1 MTASVPELLQRARR
15 WHAGIADSTT
25 WQAALLKAVAFE
37 VTQHARNRL
46 ALLLVLFFIPC
57 WLAIVRT
64 VIPSRPVEY
73 QSRIAPSPVTVDA
86 SELALISGA
95 LNALTL
101 IIGFMLFA
109 SVRRSREFDQRL
121 VLAGYPRPVL
131 LLAKLTGLVLV
142 AILVSG
148 YATVVMTFYTDPRSS
163 GLLFLSLLSAGLTYG
178 GLGVALGVAVP
189 TELAGMFVII
199 MVSLVDVM
207 VQNPVIN
214 PGKDQA
220 VLRFLPTYGPM
231 QSGVAA
237 TFTDGG
243 SFGYLMLGPAWL
255 VVFAAFGFVAF
266 ALRTKDHSR
275 HAASGSGEP
284 EAAVVT
290 VRLRQDGTLEV
301 ASRRGPVMVC
311 TEAAAPPLRMPGWLP
326 LTDKPLGSAS
336 PAPGA

>member
-1 MTASVPELLQRARR
+1 MTVGELVERARR
-15 WHAGIADSTT
+15 WQAGIADSTT
-25 WQAALLKAVAFE
+25 WHAALLKAIAFE
-37 VTQHARNRL
+37 VAQHARNRL
-46 ALLLVLFFIPC
+46 ALSLVVFFIPC

-64 VIPSRPVEY
+64 VIPSRPIEY
-73 QSRIAPSPVTVDA
+73 QSRIAPAPITVDA

-109 SVRRSREFDQRL
+109 SVRRAREFDQRL
-121 VLAGYPRPVL
+121 VMAGFPRPVL
-131 LLAKLTGLVLV
+131 LLAKLAGLVLV
-142 AILVSG
+142 ATVVSG
-148 YATVVMTFYTDPRSS
+148 YASIVMGFYCDPHS
-163 GLLFLSLLSAGLTYG
+163 GGMLFLSLLSAGLIYG

-237 TFTDGG
+237 TFTDSA
-243 SFGYLMLGPAWL
+243 SFGYLMLGPLWL
-255 VVFAAFGFVAF
+255 LVFAAFGLGAF
-266 ALRTKDHSR
+266 YLRTKDHSR
-275 HAASGSGEP
+275 HTGGPGEP
-284 EAAVVT
+284 EAAAVT
-290 VRLRQDGTLEV
+290 VRLRADGTLEV
-301 ASRRGPVMVC
+301 ESRRGPVMVC
-311 TEAAAPPLRMPGWLP
+311 TEQPAPLRMPEWLP
-326 LTDKPLGSAS
+326 LSEKSLGSAS
-336 PAPGA
+336 AALGG